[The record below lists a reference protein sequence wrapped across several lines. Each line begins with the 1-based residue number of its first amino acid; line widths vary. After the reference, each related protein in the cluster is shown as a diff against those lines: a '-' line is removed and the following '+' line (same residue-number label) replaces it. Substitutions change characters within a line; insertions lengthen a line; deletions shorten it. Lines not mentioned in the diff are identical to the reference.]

1 MSLASLTKIRHNR
14 FWLLQLFGWS
24 ALVVILILLSLL
36 FNPPTDG
43 FWLALALVYA
53 TSSAIAV
60 VLTWG
65 LRHVYRLV
73 WDRGFI
79 VRALLTWLGSLLVAY
94 LWWVAQVFLASIFL
108 DVETINERVLFGEFL
123 IFCFPLILLWSGSYF
138 IFKYNQLFQI
148 EKEKGLRSEALAH
161 EAQLLM
167 LRYQLNPHF
176 LFNTLNAISTLVLTK
191 AVDPANE
198 MLIKLSKFLRYSLD
212 HSPFDRVNLAHE
224 IETSQL
230 YLDIE
235 KVRFS
240 ERLKLTFDIEDSVR
254 DWLVPTMLLQPIIEN
269 SIKHGISKNERGG
282 KLEIHAFRDK
292 ETLIIE
298 VIDDGPG
305 IAGIKEQASDYF
317 IPSGVGISNIRNR
330 LSELY
335 GDNYEL
341 SFANVAPRGLSV
353 KVRIPN
359 ERR

>member
-1 MSLASLTKIRHNR
+1 MRVASLTTVRHNQ
-14 FWLLQLFGWS
+14 FWLFQLLGWS

-43 FWLALALVYA
+43 FLFALAFVYA
-53 TSSAIAV
+53 MSSVTAGL
-60 VLTWG
+60 LTWG
-65 LRHVYRLV
+65 LRHIYRIV

-79 VRALLTWLGSLLVAY
+79 IRSLLAWLGSLVTAY
-94 LWWVAQVFLASIFL
+94 LWWVSQTFLATIFL
-108 DVETINERVLFGEFL
+108 DIETIDERVLFGEFL
-123 IFCFPLILLWSGSYF
+123 IFCLPLILLWSGCYF

-176 LFNTLNAISTLVLTK
+176 LFNTLNAISTLVLAK

-212 HSPFDRVNLAHE
+212 HSPFDRVSLAHE

-235 KVRFS
+235 RVRFAD
-240 ERLKLTFDIEDSVR
+240 RLKLTFDVEDIVR
-254 DWLVPTMLLQPIIEN
+254 DSLVPTMLLQPIIEN
-269 SIKHGISKNERGG
+269 SIKHGISKNEKGG
-282 KLEIHAFRDK
+282 KLKIHAFKDQD
-292 ETLIIE
+292 TLVLE

-305 IAGIKEQASDYF
+305 ISGIEEQSSDDF

-330 LSELY
+330 LRELY
-335 GDNYEL
+335 GDYYEL
-341 SFANVAPRGLSV
+341 SFANATPRGLCV

-359 ERR
+359 ESG